1 MKYGRQELHPLMNY
15 HCSVLYNIQFL
26 LNWEGT
32 EKEVEEEKE
41 ETYIQI
47 GRLVKGKVWMHY
59 NEVLTD
65 EDEMAGF
72 ALTCTGHPASNG
84 VIIEFAH

>member
-1 MKYGRQELHPLMNY
+1 MNY

-59 NEVLTD
+59 IVFHI
-65 EDEMAGF
+65 MF
-72 ALTCTGHPASNG
+72 FRVSH
-84 VIIEFAH
+84 